1 VTDAQPDTTSR
12 TTGSADAAPLPGSV
26 PTYMTHRQIMVVLSG
41 LMLGMLLAALDQTI
55 VSTALPTI
63 VGELGGLNQLSW
75 VVTAYLLTSTAATP
89 LYGKISDLYGRRP
102 VYIFAIVVF
111 VGGSMLAGL
120 SQTMWQLVTTRAVQG
135 LGAGGL
141 MALTFAIIGDVIPP
155 RERGRYQ
162 GYFGGVW
169 GLASVAGPLLGGF
182 FTEHLSWRWIF
193 YINVPLGV
201 AALVVVNAVLHIPFH
216 RREHSIDY
224 FGAVLIVGGVSS
236 LLLALV
242 WGGDRFAW
250 DSDVIVGLFVA
261 AALTLAVFVWWEGR
275 AAEPILPLRLFR
287 NSIFSVTSAVGFVVG
302 LAMFGAIVFIPVY
315 LRVVDGVSPTEAGL
329 LMLPLML
336 GILTSSIGSGKAI
349 TAMGRYRI
357 FPIIGTATIG
367 VGIFLLSRLTSETP
381 VWLYSIYFFVVGA
394 GLGLVMQVLV
404 LAVQNAVDFRDMG
417 VATSSSQFFRSMG
430 GTVGT
435 AIFGTILSTR
445 LAHNLADRLPVGA
458 APAGGGDIAKSP
470 ERIQALAPALRADV
484 VEAFVD
490 ALHTVFLCA
499 VPVVAVAFVLSFFIK
514 ELPLR
519 GHGDAPG
526 GTPTGV
532 AADES
537 AEAAIGF

>member
-1 VTDAQPDTTSR
+1 VTATTH
-12 TTGSADAAPLPGSV
+12 
-26 PTYMTHRQIMVVLSG
+26 PTPHDNNYLTHRQIMIVLSG

-63 VGELGGLNQLSW
+63 VGQLGGLDQLSW

-111 VGGSMLAGL
+111 VLGSMLAGL
-120 SQTMWQLVTTRAVQG
+120 SQTMWQLVATRAMQG

-141 MALTFAIIGDVIPP
+141 MALTFAIIGDIIPP

-193 YINVPLGV
+193 YINVPLGIV
-201 AALVVVNAVLHIPFH
+201 ALVVVNAVLHVPFH

-224 FGAVLIVGGVSS
+224 LGAALIVAGVSS

-242 WGGDRFAW
+242 WGGGKYPWGSAT
-250 DSDVIVGLFVA
+250 VIGLLVA
-261 AALTLAVFVWWEGR
+261 AFVLIVAFVFWELR
-275 AAEPILPLRLFR
+275 AQEPILPMRLFR
-287 NSIFSVTSAVGFVVG
+287 NSIFTTTSLVGFVIG
-302 LAMFGAIVFIPVY
+302 TAMFGAIVFIPVY
-315 LRVVDGVSPTEAGL
+315 LRVVDGVSPTKAGL
-329 LMLPLML
+329 LMLPLMV
-336 GILTSSIGSGKAI
+336 GILTSSISSGKAI
-349 TAMGRYRI
+349 SHMGRYKA
-357 FPIIGTATIG
+357 FPIAGTAVIG
-367 VGIFLLSRLTSETP
+367 IGIYLLSRLDVDTP
-381 VWLYSIYFFVVGA
+381 AWQYSIYFFVVGA

-435 AIFGTILSTR
+435 ALYGTILSNQ
-445 LAHNLADRLPVGA
+445 LASNLKERLPAGA
-458 APAGGGDIAKSP
+458 APGGGGNLAKSP
-470 ERIQALAPALRADV
+470 ERIATLPPAIRADV
-484 VEAFVD
+484 VAAFVD
-490 ALHTVFLCA
+490 ALHVVFLAA
-499 VPVVAVAFVLSFFIK
+499 VPVVLIGFALSFLIK

-519 GHGDAPG
+519 THSAPAAPG
-526 GTPTGV
+526 
-532 AADES
+532 ES
-537 AEAAIGF
+537 AEPAEPAVAP